1 MSELLSTY
9 LKKLKFSGFER
20 KIPNISEE
28 NAEYI
33 KWVIREHKPRH
44 LLEIGTANGYS
55 TIQFASILEDW
66 ATITTIEYAANAH
79 IEAVEHFANC
89 KIKNIHAIYG
99 DAKNII
105 PTLADGYFD
114 FLYIDAMKREYLD
127 YLLLALPKLT
137 SDALIIIDDVEKFRS
152 KMENLYSWLDA
163 NHVSYEL
170 AKTDADDSI
179 MIVERKNINV

>member
-1 MSELLSTY
+1 MSQLLSTY
-9 LKKLKFSGFER
+9 LKKLKLSGLER

-33 KWVIREHKPRH
+33 KWLIRERKPRH

-55 TIQFASILEDW
+55 TLQFASVRESGM
-66 ATITTIEYAANAH
+66 ITTIEYAASAH
-79 IEAVEHFANC
+79 TEAVEHFANC

-137 SDALIIIDDVEKFRS
+137 SDALIVIDDVEKFRS
-152 KMENLYSWLDA
+152 KMENLYSWLDT

-179 MIVERKNINV
+179 MIVERKNINA